1 MVDIDCNREIKA
13 FHDEEVT
20 LLSKHQ
26 TEMQARRDAG
36 RTRLETG
43 LNLKAHPQ
51 PKKMHSQGSYA
62 MRTMV
67 QDAENDYDI
76 DDGAYFRA
84 TDLVDDDGKKLT
96 PLAARERVC
105 EALKCDGRLKYDAT
119 VKRNCVRQLY
129 PQGYHIDVAVYR
141 IVTAETETGEQGEH
155 YEHASGDE
163 WIESDA
169 RAVTRWYNGRVG
181 ELNAGEP
188 DGSQLRRITKLT
200 KKFSRRPDWKAQT
213 TSGIRLSQL
222 VVECFAPV
230 SDRDDEALHETWKAI
245 KNRLDDSTAIPH
257 PVLGGC
263 WLAEAGDSEV
273 LFFQDC
279 LTEALETLEILDDP
293 DCSRNRA
300 RQAWDE
306 VFDTDFFT
314 DQPAVEENRT
324 SERPALFVTSPSVAR
339 RDDGGG
345 RFG

>member
-1 MVDIDCNREIKA
+1 MANIDCHREMKA
-13 FHDEEVT
+13 FHDREVT
-20 LLSKHQ
+20 LLPRHQ
-26 TEMQARRDAG
+26 DEMRTRRDAG
-36 RTRLETG
+36 RTRLRTG
-43 LNLKAHPQ
+43 LDLKAHPQ
-51 PKKMHSQGSYA
+51 PKEMHFQGSYA

-84 TDLVDDDGKKLT
+84 TDLVDDEGNKLT

-105 EALKCDGRLKYDAT
+105 EALKWDGRLKYDAT
-119 VKRNCVRQLY
+119 VKRNCVRQPY

-141 IVTAETETGEQGEH
+141 IVIAETETGEQSER
-155 YEHASGDE
+155 YEHASDDE

-200 KKFSRRPDWKAQT
+200 KKFSRRAGWKSQT
-213 TSGIRLSQL
+213 TSGICLSQL

-257 PVLGGC
+257 PVLEGRR
-263 WLAEAGDSEV
+263 LAEAGDSEV
-273 LFFQDC
+273 LFFRDC
-279 LTEALETLEILDDP
+279 LTEALGTLEILDDP
-293 DCSRNRA
+293 DCSRDRA

-306 VFDTDFFT
+306 VFDTGFFT
-314 DQPAVEENRT
+314 DQPAVEESRA
-324 SERPALFVTSPSVAR
+324 SERTALFVTSSSVAR
-339 RDDGGG
+339 RNDGGG

>member
-213 TSGIRLSQL
+213 TSGICLSQL

-245 KNRLDDSTAIPH
+245 KNRLDDFDRYPASSPWRLL
-257 PVLGGC
+257 VSG
-263 WLAEAGDSEV
+263 
-273 LFFQDC
+273 
-279 LTEALETLEILDDP
+279 
-293 DCSRNRA
+293 SR
-300 RQAWDE
+300 
-306 VFDTDFFT
+306 
-314 DQPAVEENRT
+314 
-324 SERPALFVTSPSVAR
+324 
-339 RDDGGG
+339 G
-345 RFG
+345 